1 MLQCP
6 KCGFSQPKDQYCA
19 RCGVDITTFK
29 RPEVP
34 ALQKFLKSTFFHL
47 SLVALVIVAVAAL
60 LSYRNKDENSSRL
73 NYFRGQFPMASEK
86 NKPPQNSSDRSSDTS
101 PLNNSVEGA
110 TEDYSLNK
118 AKDLSGEDLTGSVAA
133 DGLDSSEAAAGLK
146 ADAGSSGAEA
156 DNESGTRN
164 LLGAA
169 RASAVGNN
177 DGNALAT
184 NTTRESNLSFKIN
197 YYEVNSRFL
206 DLLVDDSK
214 KTGLYN
220 SYDGYDVG
228 AVRTFHK
235 KMATMPQQI
244 PVVYSEVKKILPGRS
259 AEWFL
264 GLKSNNS
271 ENHIGFY
278 QYIDAEWIGRNQVR
292 VNFQVTKSWR
302 ESTGPAALVQ
312 KATYPMTIEIPKEGA
327 FFIAGL
333 LNNGPNGKNPYQN
346 EDYIASLPPF
356 GILKSNRF
364 RRGET
369 QLVLVIE
376 LEKN

>member
-47 SLVALVIVAVAAL
+47 SLVALVIVAVASL
-60 LSYRNKDENSSRL
+60 LSYRNKDENSSRF

-86 NKPPQNSSDRSSDTS
+86 SKQSQNSSVGNSDTS
-101 PLNNSVEGA
+101 NLNKSVEGS
-110 TEDYSLNK
+110 TEDSSLNK
-118 AKDLSGEDLTGSVAA
+118 ANGLSGEDLTGSVAA
-133 DGLDSSEAAAGLK
+133 EGLDPSEATVGTKAAAG
-146 ADAGSSGAEA
+146 GSGPETS
-156 DNESGTRN
+156 NESAPSLAPG
-164 LLGAA
+164 GGP
-169 RASAVGNN
+169 ASAISNN
-177 DGNALAT
+177 EDGNPGS
-184 NTTRESNLSFKIN
+184 NTARESNLSFRIN

-228 AVRTFHK
+228 ALRAFHK
-235 KMATMPQQI
+235 KMAKMPGQI
-244 PVVYSEVKKILPGRS
+244 PLVHSEIKKVLPGRS

-278 QYIDAEWIGRNQVR
+278 HYIDAQWISRNQVR

-302 ESTGPAALVQ
+302 ETTGPAALVQ

-333 LNNGPNGKNPYQN
+333 LNNGPNGKNSYQN

-376 LEKN
+376 FEKN